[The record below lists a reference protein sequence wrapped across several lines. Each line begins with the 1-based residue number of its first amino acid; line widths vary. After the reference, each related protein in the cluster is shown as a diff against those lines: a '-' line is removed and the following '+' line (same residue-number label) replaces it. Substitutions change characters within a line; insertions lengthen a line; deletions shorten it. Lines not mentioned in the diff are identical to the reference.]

1 MLNARPKLLS
11 VNMRKYNAETD
22 SHLPWLDHTRIT
34 ALLACPKW
42 GMIRYMEGKT
52 IEAKRSMALEAGG
65 ALHECFAFHRL
76 HHLFH
81 QQARPDVATRHAAV
95 VYGADKAPQ
104 MIQLLEERNLNA
116 AMLECLYATGYYND
130 PNDAKRTL
138 ENMEVSLLHY
148 VANHD
153 LSLNP
158 IYFDDE
164 FVGIEVPIQFVMEF
178 TYRIAPGGPTSIVC
192 YVYTGRADGVSYDA
206 QGLII
211 EENKTSTSLAGDW
224 STQWH
229 TSHQPTGYCVGIGLA
244 LGKPCNRANIIGL
257 QIKLPR
263 NVLDG
268 YKPVPVERHPRQFNE
283 WVQWVWSAALVYE
296 ANKDTPAEAPM
307 NTHYCYRYFHPCPF
321 WMMCS
326 GDEETFNDFYSEMV
340 VDQWNPLE
348 SD

>member
-1 MLNARPKLLS
+1 MLMPRLLS
-11 VNMRKYNAETD
+11 VDLRDYNPVTD
-22 SHLPWLDHTRIT
+22 SALPWLDHTRIT

-42 GMIRYMEGKT
+42 GMVRYMEGKT
-52 IEAKRSMALEAGG
+52 TEAKRSLPLEAGH
-65 ALHECFAFHRL
+65 ALHQCFAFHRL

-81 QQARPDVATRHAAV
+81 QQSRPDIAVKHAAT
-95 VYGADKAPQ
+95 VYGADQAPQ
-104 MIQLLEERNLNA
+104 MIKLLEDKNLNA
-116 AMLECLYATGYYND
+116 AVLECLYATGYYND

-158 IYFDDE
+158 IYFTDE
-164 FVGIEVPIQFVMEF
+164 FVGIEVPIRF
-178 TYRIAPGGPTSIVC
+178 TMDFAFRIGNSEVQTVSYLYC
-192 YVYTGRADGVSYDA
+192 GRADGVSYDG

-229 TSHQPTGYCVGIGLA
+229 TSHQPTGYCVGIGVML
-244 LGKPCNRANIIGL
+244 KQHINKANIIGL

-268 YKPVPVERHPRQFNE
+268 YKPVPIERHQRQFNE
-283 WVQWVWSAALVYE
+283 WIKWVWSAVLINETHKADPV
-296 ANKDTPAEAPM
+296 NAPM
-307 NTHYCYRYFHPCPF
+307 HTQYCYRYFHPCPM

-326 GDEETFNDFYSEMV
+326 SEQELHDDFYKEMV